1 MKTVFL
7 LRHGEAQEEDFES
20 DYARR
25 LTERGKLRSSIMADH
40 LLSSSQLI
48 ELIITSGAPR
58 AKCTAEIIHNL
69 YRLPQDSIVL
79 NDAIYTAQE
88 PWLLMD
94 LIWNCGNSIS
104 SIMIVGH
111 NPVLTELAY
120 ILTGNFR
127 TSMDKGS
134 VIKIN
139 FSVDKWADVES
150 SKGKL
155 HFYKIFSKGEIV
167 EPDTFN

>member
-7 LRHGEAQEEDFES
+7 LRHGEAQEEDFDS
-20 DYARR
+20 DYTRR
-25 LTERGKLRSSIMADH
+25 LTDRGKLRSSIMADH
-40 LLSSSQLI
+40 LLSSNNKV
-48 ELIITSGAPR
+48 EFIISSGAPR
-58 AKCTAEIIHNL
+58 ARCTAEIVQNIFKL
-69 YRLPQDSIVL
+69 TQEALIL
-79 NDAIYTAQE
+79 NDTLYNAHD

-94 LIWNCGNSIS
+94 LIWNCSNSIS
-104 SIMIVGH
+104 LLMIVGH

-134 VIKIN
+134 VIKIEFN
-139 FSVDKWADVES
+139 VEKWEDVES
-150 SKGKL
+150 AKGSCI
-155 HFYKIFSKGEIV
+155 FYKVFSKGEIV

>member
-40 LLSSSQLI
+40 LLSKNHKI

-58 AKCTAEIIHNL
+58 ARCTAEIIHNVYKL
-69 YRLPQDSIVL
+69 QQDSLML
-79 NDAIYTAQE
+79 NDTIYHAHD
-88 PWLLMD
+88 PWILLD
-94 LIWNCGNSIS
+94 LIWNCSNRIS
-104 SIMIVGH
+104 SLMIVGH

-120 ILTGNFR
+120 ILTGSFR

-134 VIKIN
+134 VIKIDFN
-139 FSVDKWADVES
+139 VDRWEDVES
-150 SKGKL
+150 SKGKQ

>member
-7 LRHGEAQEEDFES
+7 LRHGEAQEEDYES
-20 DYARR
+20 DYTRR

-40 LLSSSQLI
+40 LLSSNNKV
-48 ELIITSGAPR
+48 EFIISSGAPR
-58 AKCTAEIIHNL
+58 ARCTAEIFHNVFKL
-69 YRLPQDSIVL
+69 TQDSLIL
-79 NDAIYTAQE
+79 NDTIYNAQD

-94 LIWNCGNSIS
+94 IIWNCSNSIS
-104 SIMIVGH
+104 SLMIVGH

-127 TSMDKGS
+127 TSMEMGS
-134 VIKIN
+134 VVKIG
-139 FSVDKWADVES
+139 FDVDKWEKVES
-150 SKGKL
+150 SKGTRR
-155 HFYKIFSKGEIV
+155 FYKIFSKGEIA

>member
-7 LRHGEAQEEDFES
+7 LRHGEAQEEDYDS

-40 LLSSSQLI
+40 LLNSSNKV
-48 ELIITSGAPR
+48 EFIISSGAPR
-58 AKCTAEIIHNL
+58 ARCTAEIIQNVFKL
-69 YRLPQDSIVL
+69 TQDSLVL
-79 NDAIYTAQE
+79 NDTLYNAHD

-94 LIWNCGNSIS
+94 LIWNCSNSIS
-104 SIMIVGH
+104 SLMIVGH

-127 TSMDKGS
+127 TSMEMGS
-134 VIKIN
+134 VVKIGFN
-139 FSVDKWADVES
+139 VDKWEEVES
-150 SKGKL
+150 SKGTRR
-155 HFYKIFSKGEIV
+155 FYKIFSKGEIV